1 MASIIRGAVA
11 TVDFDTFH
19 KTSARLIRKSVFGV
33 DQDNKIK
40 GEYLLANNNAVV
52 TSVDIQSVE
61 PVDENT
67 KENLQKTIALA
78 IEITTKRQESIA
90 RHNAEKLAQDA
101 RGKLEKMMIDSP

>member
-1 MASIIRGAVA
+1 MSLAMASISSEKVFLEL
-11 TVDFDTFH
+11 TNT
-19 KTSARLIRKSVFGV
+19 TKSKEQTTTLQSQV
-33 DQDNKIK
+33 
-40 GEYLLANNNAVV
+40 
-52 TSVDIQSVE
+52 SVE